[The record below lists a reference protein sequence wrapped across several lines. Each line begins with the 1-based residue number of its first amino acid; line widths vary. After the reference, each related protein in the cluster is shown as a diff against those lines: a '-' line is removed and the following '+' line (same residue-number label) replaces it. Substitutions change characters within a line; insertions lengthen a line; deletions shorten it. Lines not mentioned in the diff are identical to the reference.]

1 MSTLVEEF
9 MSDLVGKKLGQ
20 YELLEVAGVGGLATV
35 YKASQPALERFVA
48 VKVLHSSDRM
58 LLTRFEREAK
68 ASARLRHRNILMVY
82 EYGEEAGLPYIAMEY
97 VEQGTL
103 DNYLTGTPMAW
114 EHVITLSAPIARA
127 LHHAHEHG
135 LIHRD
140 VKPSNILMPQPDWPL
155 LADFGLVKV
164 EQVDEELTG
173 TGVAVGTPS
182 YMPPEQASGDDVDS
196 RADMYSLG
204 VIMYQMITGRLPF
217 EYNNMNL
224 QIFAHLSELPPAPSE
239 LNSKCPP
246 QLEHVI
252 ETAMEKDPEDR
263 YADLQ
268 EMTEVLEEI
277 LKEST
282 YKFSSPPTPHGVPT
296 PAIDD
301 QHPAD
306 GYTPPTP
313 AELPV
318 RQEAKIL
325 LKDGSGTIEVP
336 FPSENGLIIGRTQK
350 TSVADINLGPHKALE
365 AGVSRQHAQ
374 LYFKDGAWLIDDLK
388 SMNGTYVN
396 EKKIVSG
403 QAVSLK
409 NGDVIRCGKLA
420 FIFLIS

>member
-1 MSTLVEEF
+1 

-35 YKASQPALERFVA
+35 FKASQPALERFVA
-48 VKVLHSSDRM
+48 VKVLHSNDRK
-58 LLTRFEREAK
+58 LLARFEREAK

-82 EYGEEAGLPYIAMEY
+82 EYGEEAGLPFIAMEY

-103 DNYLTGTPMAW
+103 EKYLTGKPMAW
-114 EHVITLSAPIARA
+114 EQVIALSSPIARA

-164 EQVDEELTG
+164 AQVGEELTG
-173 TGVAVGTPS
+173 SGVAVGTPS
-182 YMPPEQASGDDVDS
+182 YMPPEQASADEVDA

-204 VIMYQMITGRLPF
+204 VIIYQMITGRLPF

-224 QIFAHLSELPPAPSE
+224 QIFAHLSEMPPAPSE
-239 LNSKCPP
+239 LNPKCPP

-252 ETAMEKDPEDR
+252 EKAMEKNPEDR
-263 YADLQ
+263 YANLK
-268 EMTEVLEEI
+268 EMAEILEEI
-277 LKEST
+277 LRESA
-282 YKFSSPPTPHGVPT
+282 YNFSSSPTPGDVPA
-296 PAIDD
+296 PVVED
-301 QHPAD
+301 QRPVAA
-306 GYTPPTP
+306 YSPPP
-313 AELPV
+313 VAELST
-318 RQEAKIL
+318 RQEVKIL
-325 LKDGSGTIEVP
+325 LKDGGGTIEVP
-336 FPSENGLIIGRTQK
+336 SPSDIGLLIGRTQK
-350 TSVADINLGPHKALE
+350 TSVADIDLGPYGALE

-374 LYFKDGAWLIDDLK
+374 LYFKDGTWLIDDLK

-396 EKKIVSG
+396 EKKIAPG

-409 NGDVIRCGKLA
+409 NGDVIRCGKLSL
-420 FIFLIS
+420 IFLIS

>member
-1 MSTLVEEF
+1 

-20 YELLEVAGVGGLATV
+20 YELLDVAGVGGLATV

-48 VKVLHSSDRM
+48 VKVLHSNDRM

-103 DNYLTGTPMAW
+103 DNYLTGIPMDW
-114 EHVITLSAPIARA
+114 ECVITLSAPIARA

-164 EQVDEELTG
+164 AQIDEELTG

-182 YMPPEQASGDDVDS
+182 YMPPEQAGADDVDF

-217 EYNNMNL
+217 EYHNMNL
-224 QIFAHLSELPPAPSE
+224 QIFAHISELPPAPSE
-239 LNSKCPP
+239 LNPKCPP

-252 ETAMEKDPEDR
+252 EKAMEKDPEDR

-268 EMTEVLEEI
+268 EMAEILEEI

-282 YKFSSPPTPHGVPT
+282 YHFPSPPNDTPVTVVDNQRPVAAYSPSMAETPT
-296 PAIDD
+296 
-301 QHPAD
+301 
-306 GYTPPTP
+306 
-313 AELPV
+313 
-318 RQEAKIL
+318 RQEVKIL
-325 LKDGSGTIEVP
+325 LKDGSGTIEVSS
-336 FPSENGLIIGRTQK
+336 PSENGLIIGRTQK
-350 TSVADINLGPHKALE
+350 TSVADIDLGPYGALE
-365 AGVSRQHAQ
+365 AGVSRQHSCLA
-374 LYFKDGAWLIDDLK
+374 LKGTTWLIDDLK

-396 EKKIVSG
+396 EEKVQPGKPVP
-403 QAVSLK
+403 LK
-409 NGDVIRCGKLA
+409 NGDVIRCGKLS

>member
-1 MSTLVEEF
+1 

-48 VKVLHSSDRM
+48 VKVLHSDDRK

-82 EYGEEAGLPYIAMEY
+82 EYGEEAGLPFIAMEY

-103 DNYLTGTPMAW
+103 ENYLTDKPMAW
-114 EHVITLSAPIARA
+114 EQVIALSSPIARA

-140 VKPSNILMPQPDWPL
+140 VKPTNILMPQPDWPL

-164 EQVDEELTG
+164 AQVDEELTG

-182 YMPPEQASGDDVDS
+182 YMPPEQASADEVDF

-217 EYNNMNL
+217 EYHNLNL

-239 LNSKCPP
+239 LNPKCPP

-252 ETAMEKDPEDR
+252 EKAMEKNPEDR

-268 EMTEVLEEI
+268 EMAEILEEI

-282 YKFSSPPTPHGVPT
+282 YHFSSPPPPSDT
-296 PAIDD
+296 PAPVVDD
-301 QHPAD
+301 QRPGAASSSPS
-306 GYTPPTP
+306 T
-313 AELPV
+313 
-318 RQEAKIL
+318 RQEVKIL
-325 LKDGSGTIEVP
+325 LKDGGGTIEVP
-336 FPSENGLIIGRTQK
+336 PPAEFGLLIGRTQK
-350 TSVADINLGPHKALE
+350 TSVADIDLGPFGALE
-365 AGVSRQHAQ
+365 AGASRQHAQ
-374 LYFKDGAWLIDDLK
+374 LYFKDGTWLIDDLK
-388 SMNGTYVN
+388 SMNGTYIN
-396 EKKIVSG
+396 ENKISPG
-403 QAVSLK
+403 QAIPLK
-409 NGDVIRCGKLA
+409 NGDVVRCGKLS